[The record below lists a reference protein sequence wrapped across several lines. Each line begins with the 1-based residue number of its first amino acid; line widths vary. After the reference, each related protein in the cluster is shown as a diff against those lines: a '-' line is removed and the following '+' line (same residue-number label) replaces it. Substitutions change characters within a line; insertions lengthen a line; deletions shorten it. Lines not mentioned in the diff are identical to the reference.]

1 MKSKPRHFWRF
12 LVILNI
18 LFIVIAFGYGLS
30 GPGGATTEG
39 AFTIFAF
46 GGVTNI
52 ILVVIYMIM
61 NKITALN
68 IILSVCVL
76 FYSYLISHTV
86 LRNIFNNYKENHKK
100 ISNIYV
106 PNTNTYNK
114 NHSEILN
121 LFREIK
127 YFKNDSSYNNV
138 TCDTIIFSKNLD
150 YCLLIVGF
158 HDTSEYYN
166 INFLDKK
173 YRANMSWSI
182 AIMDTVLWIFLNL
195 KLLVKHFFRKL
206 FLLIGR
212 NFHLKKAKREIFGH
226 ELYQSNRTTL
236 FPHFPNSLASRTQT
250 SVPNNPKPSNH
261 INPSNP
267 LNHMP
272 SINLPMQKSIPIL
285 LDFYA
290 FFRIFG

>member
-166 INFLDKK
+166 INFFGQKISGK
-173 YRANMSWSI
+173 YELIDCNNGYGFMNILEFETTCKALLQKTILAYRKEFSFEESKEGNIWARALS
-182 AIMDTVLWIFLNL
+182 
-195 KLLVKHFFRKL
+195 K
-206 FLLIGR
+206 
-212 NFHLKKAKREIFGH
+212 
-226 ELYQSNRTTL
+226 
-236 FPHFPNSLASRTQT
+236 
-250 SVPNNPKPSNH
+250 
-261 INPSNP
+261 
-267 LNHMP
+267 
-272 SINLPMQKSIPIL
+272 
-285 LDFYA
+285 
-290 FFRIFG
+290 